1 VAVKPWIQAAKPA
14 RVQAPPPEPIK
25 PPTIAK
31 VKSEKRRSQGKISFD
46 GTHEFKPG
54 KRVMKYI
61 GFRQKAQVS
70 EVFIRCDGK
79 TKFRVVEDSNT
90 KVVIELFDTTIR
102 LKNNQRALDTSFF
115 PTAVKRVHARADAA
129 GTRVEIA
136 LRHKVPYEVK
146 RVGSTIK
153 LLFNNA
159 AR

>member
-1 VAVKPWIQAAKPA
+1 
-14 RVQAPPPEPIK
+14 
-25 PPTIAK
+25 
-31 VKSEKRRSQGKISFD
+31 
-46 GTHEFKPG
+46 
-54 KRVMKYI
+54 MKYI
-61 GFRQKAQVS
+61 GFRQKAAVS

-79 TKFRVVEDSNT
+79 AKFKVIEDTNN
-90 KVVIELFDTTIR
+90 KVVLQLFDTTIR
-102 LKNNQRALDTSFF
+102 VKNNQRALDTSFF
-115 PTAVKRVHARADAA
+115 PTAVRRVHAKADAK